1 MVYFSVLDNQSGAAI
16 YRSVNCHLGEFV
28 KTAISSKKKLE
39 KLSFLVLISRKRIYF
54 RPTVVSRHAAQ
65 KRRWTADRSSPQS
78 PLFSFRCRCARYALT
93 NRKSREGYKA
103 SKLQISGKQ
112 NLH

>member
-65 KRRWTADRSSPQS
+65 KKALDRR
-78 PLFSFRCRCARYALT
+78 PLLT
-93 NRKSREGYKA
+93 P
-103 SKLQISGKQ
+103 ISAVLLSLPLRTLRP
-112 NLH
+112 N